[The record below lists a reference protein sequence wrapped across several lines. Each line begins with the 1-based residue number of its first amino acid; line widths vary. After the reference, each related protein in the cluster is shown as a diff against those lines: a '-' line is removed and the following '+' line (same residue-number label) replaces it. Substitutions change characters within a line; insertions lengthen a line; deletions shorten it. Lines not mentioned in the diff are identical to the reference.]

1 MTIPLLPAHP
11 QARPPLFRSFGYAAT
26 GLRVLAG
33 ERNAR
38 IHALATVVVAA
49 LAIVFRL
56 PPLEKGALAVAVTLV
71 WVAEALNT
79 AIERL
84 ADAVN
89 PQYNPMI
96 GAAKD
101 VAAGGV
107 LLAAVGACVVG
118 ASVVAA
124 HL

>member
-11 QARPPLFRSFGYAAT
+11 QVRPPLFRSFGYAVA

>member
-1 MTIPLLPAHP
+1 M
-11 QARPPLFRSFGYAAT
+11 
-26 GLRVLAG
+26 
-33 ERNAR
+33 
-38 IHALATVVVAA
+38 
-49 LAIVFRL
+49 FRL
-56 PPLEKGALAVAVTLV
+56 PPLEKGALAFAVTLV